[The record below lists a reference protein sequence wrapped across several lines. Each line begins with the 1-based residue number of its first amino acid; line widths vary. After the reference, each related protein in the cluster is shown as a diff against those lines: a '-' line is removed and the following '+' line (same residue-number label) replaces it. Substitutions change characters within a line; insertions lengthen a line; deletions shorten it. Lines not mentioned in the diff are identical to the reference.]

1 MIVIWI
7 LIIGMLGV
15 GIFAL
20 RGAIKNSFKDT
31 QLRAKAH
38 MLREILGAEGYRYFV
53 GIIGGVFIAASLGLV
68 ILIVGGKSLMSG
80 ESKTDVMTIALIT
93 GDSTVTSS
101 LMVTE
106 SQLKMKYD
114 ALGDRTFDTYQHISL
129 RNNYRRTLPDLL
141 WKMKNLESIDLTNN
155 KFTELPLQEL
165 AQLPKLR
172 RLVLDGN
179 PIEQAY
185 MEKIRSTLVGI
196 LVVKE
201 DVLKP

>member
-1 MIVIWI
+1 MVIWI

-20 RGAIKNSFKDT
+20 RGAIKNSFKDVE
-31 QLRAKAH
+31 LRAKAYV
-38 MLREILGAEGYRYFV
+38 LREILGAEGYRYFV

-68 ILIVGGKSLMSG
+68 VLIVGGKSLLGGG

-101 LMVTE
+101 LMATE
-106 SQLKMKYD
+106 SQLKMTYD

-155 KFTELPLQEL
+155 KFTELPLKEFVR
-165 AQLPKLR
+165 LPKLR
-172 RLVLDGN
+172 RLILDGN

-185 MEKIRSTLVGI
+185 MEQIRSTLTGI
-196 LVVKE
+196 KVVKE